1 MTEEQPIATEHDLDI
16 ELHNDR
22 TKHLKKGKD
31 FMKSG
36 TCARSRRQTH
46 NAGLPYM
53 GIHGRI
59 FLVLHF
65 HVLSDADG
73 MCSAELRSLPWR
85 RKRRG
90 LQATFQHNA
99 QRLRSDG
106 TEHAICHAHSTSAS
120 KLTCVGGQEP
130 CRRRRPRFLIDENR
144 VSSLPR

>member
-22 TKHLKKGKD
+22 TKHLKKGND

-65 HVLSDADG
+65 HLLSDADG
-73 MCSAELRSLPWR
+73 MSSAELRSLPWR
-85 RKRRG
+85 HKRRG
-90 LQATFQHNA
+90 LQDTFQHNA

-106 TEHAICHAHSTSAS
+106 TVCMYEDISFWAE
-120 KLTCVGGQEP
+120 L
-130 CRRRRPRFLIDENR
+130 R
-144 VSSLPR
+144 SLPVGRSSALPRTTCIHGCMIV